1 MTIEIGARVFL
12 TKRYTRGRD
21 MESFLAGE
29 RGTVTAISGDVAD
42 VRMDMDDFVYP
53 LPKRVLAQSVGK

>member
-1 MTIEIGARVFL
+1 
-12 TKRYTRGRD
+12 